1 MLEMNDNT
9 NYALHL
15 YYSILE
21 NHENEQALMDSSM
34 EEEKIIEEET
44 SVNSKLQSYSSL
56 SIKDQ
61 NATITNNLNKNN
73 ENDLNNSAR
82 TSDYRPHS
90 NWFQKA
96 RPSF

>member
-1 MLEMNDNT
+1 MNDNT

-44 SVNSKLQSYSSL
+44 SVDSDLQNYSSL

-82 TSDYRPHS
+82 ASDYRVHS